1 MSLMQALGPAMSGL
15 RANQAGLALV
25 AGNVANADTPGYVR
39 KTQNQVATA
48 GGEAGVGVRVLGV
61 DRQLELYV
69 QRQLQVETAGG
80 SYAGLRADFYQRLQ
94 KLYGAPGSDTALET
108 IYNQFTAAVQGL
120 ATSPDSSA
128 IRNSVVSSAQLL
140 AQQLNGMST
149 DIQALRTDA
158 ELGLSDAVRQA
169 NEAMQQ
175 IASIN
180 RQLGTLDG
188 NTATAAVLL
197 DQRDNYINQLSELMD
212 VRVVQGDNNQVTVF
226 TNSGVQL
233 VGAEAARLT
242 FDGRGQLT
250 PHSQWSGDPAERTAG
265 TLTLV
270 TPNGGAT
277 DLLVTKAIRSGKIAA
292 YLEMRDDVLNQA
304 QAQLDAIAGAMAS
317 VLSDRTIAGTP
328 VTGPPD
334 GLDLDVSGLLPGNH
348 INLTYTDTAT
358 GAQHAVTIVNVDD
371 PAALPLAD
379 SATAQAGDKVV
390 GVDFSAGMA
399 SVVNQLNA
407 ALGSTLLQFSNP
419 GGSTLRIVD
428 DGGTN
433 RIDVT
438 AASVTKTA
446 TSLTGG
452 SAEFPFFV
460 DGPTP
465 YTGAI
470 SSTGQESVGF
480 AGRIEVNPAL
490 LADPSR
496 LIVFQ
501 TSPLTP
507 AGDLTRPSFIY
518 DQLTKAV
525 QDFAP
530 QAGIGT
536 QASPF
541 RGSLVSYLRQMVS
554 QQGEAAGGAQ
564 SLKEGQDLVVK
575 SLQQRFNNQAAVNV
589 DAEMATLVQLQTAYG
604 ANARVMTT
612 VRDLLD
618 QLMRM

>member
-1 MSLMQALGPAMSGL
+1 MSLMQALGSAMSGL

-25 AGNVANADTPGYVR
+25 ASNVANADTPGYVR

-94 KLYGAPGSDTALET
+94 KLYGEPGSDTALET
-108 IYNQFTAAVQGL
+108 IYNQFTAALQGL
-120 ATSPDSSA
+120 ATSPDSAA

-158 ELGLSDAVRQA
+158 ELGLSDSVRQA

-188 NTATAAVLL
+188 NTATGAVLL

-212 VRVVQGDNNQVTVF
+212 VRVVQGDSNQVTVF

-242 FDGRGQLT
+242 FDGRGTLT
-250 PHSQWSGDPAERTAG
+250 PYSQWSADPAERSAG

-270 TPNGGAT
+270 SPNGGAT
-277 DLLVTKAIRSGKIAA
+277 DLLLTKAIRSGKIAA

-304 QAQLDAIAGAMAS
+304 QAQLDAIAAGMAS
-317 VLSDRTIAGTP
+317 ALSDRTTAGTA
-328 VTGPPD
+328 VAGPPAGFD
-334 GLDLDVSGLLPGNH
+334 VDTAGLQPGNR
-348 INLTYTDTAT
+348 IEITYTDSAT
-358 GAQHAVTIVNVDD
+358 GAPHTVNIVNVDD
-371 PAALPLAD
+371 PGALPLSD
-379 SATAQAGDKVV
+379 SATARPGDKVV
-390 GVDFSAGMA
+390 GIDFSAGMS
-399 SVVNQLNA
+399 SVLSQLQD
-407 ALGSTLLQFSNP
+407 ALGGTLLQFSNP

-438 AASVTKTA
+438 AASVTKTT

-452 SAEFPFFV
+452 SSELPFFV
-460 DGPTP
+460 DGPSP
-465 YTGAI
+465 YTGAVRAN
-470 SSTGQESVGF
+470 GPQSVGF
-480 AGRIEVNPAL
+480 AGRIAVNAGL
-490 LADPSR
+490 LSDPSR
-496 LIVFQ
+496 LVVYQ
-501 TSPLTP
+501 MSPLTP
-507 AGDLTRPSFIY
+507 AGDTTRPNFLF

-525 QDFAP
+525 QDFSP
-530 QAGIGT
+530 EAGIGS
-536 QASPF
+536 QSAPF
-541 RGSLVSYLRQMVS
+541 SGSVTSYLRQMVS
-554 QQGEAAGGAQ
+554 QQGQAAEGAN
-564 SLKEGQDLVVK
+564 SLKEGQELVVK
-575 SLQQRFNNQAAVNV
+575 SLQQRFNDRAGVNV
-589 DAEMATLVQLQTAYG
+589 DSEMATLLQLQTSYG

-612 VRDLLD
+612 VRDLIDL
-618 QLMRM
+618 LMKM

>member
-1 MSLMQALGPAMSGL
+1 MSLMQALGSAMSGL
-15 RANQAGLALV
+15 RANQTALALV
-25 AGNVANADTPGYVR
+25 AGNVANADTAGYVR
-39 KTQNQVATA
+39 KSQTQVAVAAGDTA
-48 GGEAGVGVRVLGV
+48 VSVRVAGV
-61 DRQLELYV
+61 DRQLDLYV
-69 QRQLQVETAGG
+69 QRQLQVETSGG
-80 SYAGLRADFYQRLQ
+80 AYAGLRADFYQRLQ
-94 KLYGAPGSDTALET
+94 QIHGQPGSDNALET
-108 IYNQFTAAVQGL
+108 AFNKFTAAVQAL
-120 ATSPDSSA
+120 TTSPDSSA
-128 IRNSVVSSAQLL
+128 IRTGVLSAAQILT
-140 AQQLNGMST
+140 QQLNGMTT

-158 ELGLSDAVRQA
+158 ELGLSDSVQQA

-242 FDGRGQLT
+242 FDGRGTLT

-328 VTGPPD
+328 MTGPPE
-334 GLDLDVSGLLPGNH
+334 GFDLDVSGLSPGNH

-358 GAQHAVTIVNVDD
+358 GVQHAVTIVNVDD
-371 PAALPLAD
+371 PAALPLAG

-399 SVVNQLNA
+399 SLVNQLNT

-419 GGSTLRIVD
+419 AGMTLAVRD

-433 RIDVT
+433 KIDMN
-438 AASVTKTA
+438 AASVTRTV
-446 TSLTGG
+446 TTLTGG

-470 SSTGQESVGF
+470 RSTGQESVGF

-507 AGDLTRPSFIY
+507 AGDLTRPNFLY

-525 QDFAP
+525 QDFPAE
-530 QAGIGT
+530 AGIGT
-536 QASPF
+536 QVSPF
-541 RGSLVSYLRQMVS
+541 SGSLASYLRQMIS
-554 QQGEAAGGAQ
+554 QQGEAADGAR
-564 SLKEGQDLVVK
+564 SLKEGQDVVVN